1 MTNSN
6 LSPADLAKLEKI
18 TAEDNRFTVPVSW
31 TAVSTVIVEANNLK
45 EALEKATA
53 KIDELPLPSEPEYR
67 DDSYQIDVSCAEDA
81 INAQCYISRGDI
93 LIKAN
98 GKIERF

>member
-6 LSPADLAKLEKI
+6 LSPADLAELETI
-18 TAEDNRFTVPVSW
+18 TAEDNRFIIPVSW

-53 KIDELPLPSEPEYR
+53 KIDELPLPFEPEYK
-67 DDSYQIDVSCAEDA
+67 DDSYQIDVRCAEDA
-81 INAQCYISRGDI
+81 INAQRYISRGDI